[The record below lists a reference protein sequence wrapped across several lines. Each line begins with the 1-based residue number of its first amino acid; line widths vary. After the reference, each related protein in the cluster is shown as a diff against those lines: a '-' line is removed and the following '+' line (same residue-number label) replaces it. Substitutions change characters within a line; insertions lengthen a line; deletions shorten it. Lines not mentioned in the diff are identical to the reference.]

1 VLELTGSRSAIR
13 HLPLPPD
20 DPKVRKPDIA
30 RARAVLGWE
39 PRVALREGITST
51 VAHFREVIR

>member
-1 VLELTGSRSAIR
+1 
-13 HLPLPPD
+13 
-20 DPKVRKPDIA
+20 
-30 RARAVLGWE
+30 VLGWE